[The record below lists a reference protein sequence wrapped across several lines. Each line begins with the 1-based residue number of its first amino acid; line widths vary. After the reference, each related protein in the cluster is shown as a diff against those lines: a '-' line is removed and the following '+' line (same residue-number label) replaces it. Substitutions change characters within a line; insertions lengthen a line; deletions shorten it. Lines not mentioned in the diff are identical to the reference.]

1 MPIST
6 LLVANRGEIAV
17 RILRSAQ
24 QMGLRTVL
32 AVSEVD
38 QDSMAA
44 ELAGAVAVVGP
55 APAQKSYLNAEAL
68 VAAALEHGC
77 DAVHPGYGFLSEN
90 AAFARRV
97 QEAGLTWVGPAPD
110 VIDLMGHKTRA
121 LEAAIAAGVPVL
133 AGSNGPLEGD
143 DDAVLALAREVGY
156 PLVIKAS
163 AGGGGRGIRL
173 VRAEEDLLRTVDTA
187 RSEAGASFGD
197 PTVYLERFVERA
209 RHVEVQVLGDGQ
221 TFLHLGDRDCSL
233 QRRSQKIVEE
243 APAPDLPDEVRER
256 VRDSAVNLA
265 RLCSYTGVGTVEYLY
280 DPVRHE
286 AAFIE
291 MNTRLQVEH
300 PVTEFVTGVDLVA
313 EQLTIAS
320 TGRTELRQEDI
331 SFAGH
336 SVECRINAEDP
347 EKGFM
352 PSPGTISRLD
362 WPEGSEYRVDSG
374 VRSGDTVAPYYD
386 SLLAKLIVHAE
397 DRETAVQR
405 MGAALAATHVEGIRT
420 TVPLLRRLVLDP
432 EFAAV
437 AHHTTWIETELLT
450 GRAGGTPSDEPGD
463 EPGDSPSEGSAP

>member
-143 DDAVLALAREVGY
+143 E
-156 PLVIKAS
+156 I
-163 AGGGGRGIRL
+163 
-173 VRAEEDLLRTVDTA
+173 
-187 RSEAGASFGD
+187 
-197 PTVYLERFVERA
+197 
-209 RHVEVQVLGDGQ
+209 
-221 TFLHLGDRDCSL
+221 
-233 QRRSQKIVEE
+233 
-243 APAPDLPDEVRER
+243 
-256 VRDSAVNLA
+256 
-265 RLCSYTGVGTVEYLY
+265 
-280 DPVRHE
+280 
-286 AAFIE
+286 
-291 MNTRLQVEH
+291 
-300 PVTEFVTGVDLVA
+300 
-313 EQLTIAS
+313 
-320 TGRTELRQEDI
+320 
-331 SFAGH
+331 
-336 SVECRINAEDP
+336 
-347 EKGFM
+347 
-352 PSPGTISRLD
+352 
-362 WPEGSEYRVDSG
+362 
-374 VRSGDTVAPYYD
+374 
-386 SLLAKLIVHAE
+386 
-397 DRETAVQR
+397 
-405 MGAALAATHVEGIRT
+405 
-420 TVPLLRRLVLDP
+420 
-432 EFAAV
+432 
-437 AHHTTWIETELLT
+437 
-450 GRAGGTPSDEPGD
+450 GRAHV
-463 EPGDSPSEGSAP
+463 

>member
-1 MPIST
+1 MAIST

-24 QMGLRTVL
+24 DMGLRTVL
-32 AVSEVD
+32 AVSEAD
-38 QDSMAA
+38 QESMAA
-44 ELAGAVAVVGP
+44 GLADAVAVVGP

-97 QEAGLTWVGPAPD
+97 QEAGLTWVGPDPD

-121 LEAAIAAGVPVL
+121 LEAAVAAGVPVL
-133 AGSNGPLEGD
+133 AGSGGPLEGD
-143 DDAVLALAREVGY
+143 DDAVVALAREVGY

-173 VRAEEDLLRTVDTA
+173 VRAEEALLRTVDTA

-197 PTVYLERFVERA
+197 TTVYLERFVERA
-209 RHVEVQVLGDGQ
+209 RHVEVQVLGDGE

-243 APAPDLPDEVRER
+243 APAPDLPDAVRER
-256 VRDSAVNLA
+256 IRDSAVNLA
-265 RLCSYTGVGTVEYLY
+265 RLCRYTGVGTVEYLY
-280 DPVRHE
+280 DPARQE

-313 EQLTIAS
+313 EQLRIAS
-320 TGRTELRQEDI
+320 TGRTALRQEDI
-331 SFAGH
+331 AFGGH

-347 EKGFM
+347 ERKFL
-352 PSPGTISRLD
+352 PSPGSITRLD
-362 WPEGSEYRVDSG
+362 WPEGEDYRVDSG
-374 VRSGDTVAPYYD
+374 VRAGDTVAPYYD

-397 DRETAVQR
+397 DREVAVQR

-432 EFAAV
+432 VFTAV
-437 AHHTTWIETELLT
+437 EHHTTWIETELL
-450 GRAGGTPSDEPGD
+450 SDRPAEP
-463 EPGDSPSEGSAP
+463 PSEGSTP

>member
-44 ELAGAVAVVGP
+44 ELADAVAVVGP

-197 PTVYLERFVERA
+197 PAVYLERFVERA

-256 VRDSAVNLA
+256 IRDSAVNLA

-320 TGRTELRQEDI
+320 TGRTQLRQEYI

-336 SVECRINAEDP
+336 SVECRINA
-347 EKGFM
+347 
-352 PSPGTISRLD
+352 
-362 WPEGSEYRVDSG
+362 
-374 VRSGDTVAPYYD
+374 
-386 SLLAKLIVHAE
+386 
-397 DRETAVQR
+397 
-405 MGAALAATHVEGIRT
+405 
-420 TVPLLRRLVLDP
+420 
-432 EFAAV
+432 
-437 AHHTTWIETELLT
+437 
-450 GRAGGTPSDEPGD
+450 
-463 EPGDSPSEGSAP
+463 